1 MELHALRNAMLTRWK
16 ASLDALCNASEAWG
30 WLVLVVACANVTA
43 FVVNYSNPV
52 VSSDAWYFLDTFV
65 RKALDGTL
73 TIGDYFARRV
83 GLDHAQPLRKLILL
97 GELNYFHLDFRTEAM
112 LGVACALLCLLMIRK
127 VMRWVDGPAVAS
139 PVLLWAAAITV
150 VFSLNSSGVWTWPL
164 VCSAYT
170 TYVLLFAFCM
180 TLWRGLANGTL
191 GWLILSA
198 LILDLAAD
206 DTAMLATAA
215 AWLALGVVALRSPQV
230 RPHAWKCALVLLLCL
245 VVGRIALAM
254 LYHVPDYAS
263 MPLGA
268 RVAKLA
274 SAFVDGGWWQWWAIP
289 LASSV
294 AYILPLQ
301 SMVGDGALAVQ
312 LVIGAL
318 LALAHLWF
326 WWRALRKSP
335 INAPMFVGVL
345 LMLFFYALLA
355 GIIYGRIPTYGNG
368 YLNQSRYVMFYGF
381 NLIALLLMCAGDM
394 RTVQASTRAKGF
406 LVASACI
413 ALVALQ
419 LPYSAKAWRSA
430 PYGSL
435 YHQKMA
441 RQIWYMADHG
451 TLPPE
456 KCLPLLTVCGYSEQ
470 TRKDLIH
477 MLQVHRLNVF
487 SPEFQRANRM
497 MRKPPP
503 Y

>member
-1 MELHALRNAMLTRWK
+1 MLGGTP
-16 ASLDALCNASEAWG
+16 EAWA
-30 WLVLVVACANVTA
+30 WLVLVVACANITA

-73 TIGDYFARRV
+73 TVGDYFARRI

-97 GELNYFHLDFRTEAM
+97 WELNYFHLDFRTEAM
-112 LGVACALLCLLMIRK
+112 LGVACALLCLLMLRK
-127 VMRWVDGPAVAS
+127 IMRWVDGPAVAS
-139 PVLLWAAAITV
+139 PVLLWAAAVAV
-150 VFSLNSSGVWTWPL
+150 VLSLNSPGVWTWPL

-180 TLWRGLANGTL
+180 ALWRGLAHGAL
-191 GWLILSA
+191 GWLVLSA
-198 LILDLAAD
+198 LALDLAAD

-215 AWLALGVVALRSPQV
+215 AWLAVGIVALRFPPI
-230 RPHAWKCALVLLLCL
+230 RTHAWKCALVLLLCL
-245 VVGRIALAM
+245 VVGRIALSV
-254 LYHVPDYAS
+254 LYQVPHYS
-263 MPLGA
+263 GMPLGVRA
-268 RVAKLA
+268 GKLA
-274 SAFVDGGWWQWWAIP
+274 SAFADGGWWQWWAIP

-294 AYILPLQ
+294 AYILPLK
-301 SMVGDGALAVQ
+301 SLVGSSALAIQ
-312 LVIGAL
+312 LTIGIV

-326 WWRALRKSP
+326 WWRALRAGP

-381 NLIALLLMCAGDM
+381 NLIALLLMCAGDV
-394 RTVQASTRAKGF
+394 RTAEAPARLKGP
-406 LVASACI
+406 LVAIACV

-419 LPYSAKAWRSA
+419 IPYSTEAWQSA
-430 PYGSL
+430 PYGAL

-456 KCLPLLTVCGYSEQ
+456 KCLPLLTVCGYPEQ
-470 TRKDLIH
+470 KRRDLIH
-477 MLQVHRLNVF
+477 LLQANRLNVF

-497 MRKPPP
+497 MRKPPA